1 MVSRMTAP
9 HSLDYSQSGLK
20 RNAGMSWRVM
30 AIASL
35 AVALISARA
44 LSAQEENAEASLAG
58 MAERFDEALALV
70 HQPITSLN
78 QSYQDAL
85 KRLLASETEAGNLD
99 GALQVQ
105 QEIDAFGDGSRF
117 DLGAF
122 SKKPA
127 DHPSVATMKSK
138 YLSERGRLWNS
149 TKRSRDELVR
159 SYREALAVKEKELTK
174 LGDLNEALAARQ
186 AVAALGSDP
195 RLVEDSRSSRPKNQ
209 LPSKIRFVAKG
220 EVEIRHNDSRLQYRN
235 SSPDRNK
242 YIDGTSAEFNV
253 TVGDVVVVRMRATA
267 VYRAFIMT
275 IESNDGKTAIPVA
288 REQFR
293 YLGPDVSSIP
303 EIESLLRVTTVAD
316 SGAADADMEKMW
328 ADMPISDLSRSGSDW
343 IKCGP
348 GTDWHTYAILI
359 MSEML
364 LSVPTE

>member
-1 MVSRMTAP
+1 MVLRMTAH
-9 HSLDYSQSGLK
+9 HSLDPPQSGLK
-20 RNAGMSWRVM
+20 RNAGLCRWTFAFM
-30 AIASL
+30 ALS
-35 AVALISARA
+35 VALIGARP
-44 LSAQEENAEASLAG
+44 LSAQEEKAETTLAG
-58 MAERFDEALALV
+58 MAERFDEALGLV

-105 QEIDAFGDGSRF
+105 QEIDSFGDGSRF

-127 DHPSVATMKSK
+127 DHPSVATLKSK

-186 AVAALGSDP
+186 AVEALDSDP
-195 RLVEDSRSSRPKNQ
+195 RLVEDSKISRPGNQ
-209 LPSKIRFVAKG
+209 LPSKMRFVAKG

-235 SSPDRNK
+235 SSPDRDK
-242 YIDGTSAEFNV
+242 YIDGTSADFNV
-253 TVGDVVVVRMRATA
+253 AVGDLIVVRMRATA

-288 REQFR
+288 REHFR
-293 YLGPDVSSIP
+293 YLGPNVSSIP

-364 LSVPTE
+364 LSVPTD

>member
-1 MVSRMTAP
+1 MVFRMTVIP
-9 HSLDYSQSGLK
+9 LVHPTQSGLEGISGVC
-20 RNAGMSWRVM
+20 RWRFAFVM
-30 AIASL
+30 LS
-35 AVALISARA
+35 VALIAASPVY
-44 LSAQEENAEASLAG
+44 AQEEKAGATLAG
-58 MAERFDEALALV
+58 MAERFDEALGLV
-70 HQPITSLN
+70 HRPITSLN
-78 QSYQDAL
+78 QSYQEAL

-99 GALQVQ
+99 RALQVQ
-105 QEIDAFGDGSRF
+105 QEIDSFGDGSRF
-117 DLGAF
+117 DPGAF

-174 LGDLNEALAARQ
+174 LGDLNAALDARKAVEALD
-186 AVAALGSDP
+186 VDH
-195 RLVEDSRSSRPKNQ
+195 RLVEDPQISRSKNQ

-220 EVEIRHNDSRLQYRN
+220 DVEIRHNDSRLQYRN
-235 SSPDRNK
+235 SSPDRDK
-242 YIDGTSAEFNV
+242 YIDGTSADFNV
-253 TVGDVVVVRMRATA
+253 TVGDVIVVRMRATA

-288 REQFR
+288 REHFR
-293 YLGPDVSSIP
+293 YLGPNVSSIP
-303 EIESLLRVTTVAD
+303 ELESLLRVTSIAD
-316 SGAADADMEKMW
+316 SGSADADMAKMW
-328 ADMPISDLSRSGSDW
+328 ADMPVTDLSRSGSNW

-364 LSVPTE
+364 LPVPTE